1 MTRDTGPT
9 VTMVTYCVTKMIIT
23 CSPIIGQLFDTV
35 NVASSDKGW
44 LYIKTHQSLTAG
56 YGFEQPETIHSAEL
70 VIFPFIMYIT
80 P

>member
-1 MTRDTGPT
+1 MFWQFFDF
-9 VTMVTYCVTKMIIT
+9 MI
-23 CSPIIGQLFDTV
+23 
-35 NVASSDKGW
+35 VASSDKGW

-56 YGFEQPETIHSAEL
+56 YGFEPPETIHSAEL